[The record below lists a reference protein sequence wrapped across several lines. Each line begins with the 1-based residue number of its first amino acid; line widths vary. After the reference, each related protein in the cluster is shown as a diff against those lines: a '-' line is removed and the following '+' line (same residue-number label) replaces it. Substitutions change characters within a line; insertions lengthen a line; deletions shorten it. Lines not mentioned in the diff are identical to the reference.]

1 MDERRIKIRERRGGR
16 ALLRKRKGV
25 ASRPDLALVSDG
37 GYRPM
42 SVYMKN

>member
-1 MDERRIKIRERRGGR
+1 MDERRVKIRERKGAGVI
-16 ALLRKRKGV
+16 KKGKGV